1 MTDNAK
7 LDDLIDRLQG
17 GESGGEIDN
26 AIADLVDQPLLP
38 GSVLERKIDHDG
50 LPMWR
55 VKHAGQNWSSWGHEG
70 AYSRS
75 LDAAMSLARNRTE
88 AAAMIRAAHLVAN
101 ADPLGDAPFDPVP
114 CIRAML
120 IERLKARRT

>member
-1 MTDNAK
+1 MTQLKA
-7 LDDLIDRLQG
+7 LIVRLKDG
-17 GESGGEIDN
+17 KSSGEIDN

-55 VKHAGQNWSSWGHEG
+55 VKHAGQNWGSWGHEE
-70 AYSRS
+70 AYSQS

-88 AAAMIRAAHLVAN
+88 AAAMIRAAHFVAN

-114 CIRAML
+114 CIRAAL
-120 IERLKARRT
+120 IERLKMKNET